1 MINECVQFE
10 PIIAMVFSFIGC
22 SIRYGELYK
31 TNHYKVSWHLIDS
44 FISICLGYIT
54 YLEATKEFSIS
65 VTHTYLICIIV
76 GNMGSKVLTYV
87 KAILNNKLNKLNQI
101 DISELTI
108 QEKANDTKSITK
120 SDKEQ

>member
-22 SIRYGELYK
+22 SIRYGELYQ
-31 TNHYKVSWHLIDS
+31 TNNYKVSWHLIDS

-54 YLEATKEFSIS
+54 YLEATKEFSLS
-65 VTHTYLICIIV
+65 VTHTYLICIII

-87 KAILNNKLNKLNQI
+87 KAILGNKLNKLHQI
-101 DISELTI
+101 DISEPTI
-108 QEKANDTKSITK
+108 QEKTNDTKSITK
-120 SDKEQ
+120 SDKGQ